1 MRRVLFGLALGAALM
16 GAGCGNTATAM
27 RPATAGT
34 DAHVV
39 EGQAVVVFVR
49 HSRLGKKV
57 SFPIVT
63 EAGEFVAILRGKMHA
78 SVTVPA
84 GHHRFVVLAEN
95 AEVVE
100 VSHAMTERLATWGE
114 VCERA
119 ARPLGDTPASA
130 PVENN
135 TAFLAK
141 SPGAFATKRSASSM

>member
-100 VSHAMTERLATWGE
+100 VDAEPDRVYIIET
-114 VCERA
+114 
-119 ARPLGDTPASA
+119 RPRM
-130 PVENN
+130 N
-135 TAFLAK
+135 
-141 SPGAFATKRSASSM
+141 